1 MVNQF
6 GYACINMQLSYP
18 KLFGLKANPI
28 STNRIA
34 MKKTF
39 QTKGIDYVSELAL
52 ENCKD
57 LLTLIQWNK
66 NNNFNFFRVTSN
78 LFPWS
83 SNYKLKEL
91 KNYYQIKEILKKV
104 AFIIDE
110 NNMRIT
116 SHPGPFNVLSSMRDD
131 VLENSINDLS
141 IHGELFDLL
150 KLSNTVYNKINIHI
164 GASYGDKKRSLET
177 FCSNY
182 KKLPSNVKNRL
193 TVENDDRES
202 MYSVKDLYY
211 GVYEKIGV
219 PIVFDYHHH
228 KFCDGGLS
236 ESNALKLA
244 MSTWP
249 QKIVPVVHY
258 SESRS
263 IEKKD
268 CSIKPQSHSDYIY
281 DEINNYGQR
290 VDIMVEAKF
299 KELAVIKYL
308 KKYHE

>member
-18 KLFGLKANPI
+18 KLFGLKTNPI
-28 STNRIA
+28 STNRSA

-52 ENCKD
+52 ENCRD

-83 SNYKLKEL
+83 SNYELKEL
-91 KNYYQIKEILKKV
+91 KNYHQIKEILEKV

-131 VLENSINDLS
+131 VVKNSIKDLS
-141 IHGELFDLL
+141 VHGELFDLL

-164 GASYGDKKRSLET
+164 GASYGNKKRSLET
-177 FCSNY
+177 FCTNY
-182 KKLPSNVKNRL
+182 KKLSSNVQNRL
-193 TVENDDRES
+193 TIENDDRES

-228 KFCDGGLS
+228 KFCDSDLS
-236 ESNALKLA
+236 ENDALKLA
-244 MSTWP
+244 ISTWP
-249 QKIVPVVHY
+249 KKIVPVVHY

-268 CSIKPQSHSDYIY
+268 SSIKPQSHSDYIY
-281 DEINNYGQR
+281 DEINTYGQR

-299 KELAVIKYL
+299 KELAVKKYF
-308 KKYHE
+308 KKYHG